1 MSLSKVVQVRVNTIM
16 EVLSCLTVGMQWS
29 QADYN
34 LALKC
39 LEKDLHPQPKT
50 RGRKPAAKTT
60 DEPETEPQAEPE
72 AAPKAPA
79 ALKRQLHRHIP
90 VPTKAPAETEVDVV
104 QKRIDELPQL
114 EVPVRG
120 KKLYFQKSKVQYY
133 RFEGDDEVFDRK
145 TGDIAGTWD
154 EVFCPF
160 SSAPATAPAPVP
172 APATVPAPA
181 HKPYH
186 FQRNK
191 IQYTRLENGD
201 VADRKSKKIVGYW
214 NTDLNNLVLDH
225 NYSAGYTPGK

>member
-1 MSLSKVVQVRVNTIM
+1 M
-16 EVLSCLTVGMQWS
+16 EVLSCLTAGMKWS

-50 RGRKPAAKTT
+50 RGRKPAAKTADET
-60 DEPETEPQAEPE
+60 ENEPENEPE
-72 AAPKAPA
+72 PEVEFKAPV

-154 EVFCPF
+154 EVFCPL
-160 SSAPATAPAPVP
+160 SSATVPAPAP
-172 APATVPAPA
+172 APATVPATA

-191 IQYTRLENGD
+191 IQYTRLEND
-201 VADRKSKKIVGYW
+201 EVADRKTKMIVGYW
-214 NTDLNNLVLDH
+214 NRDLNNLVLDH
-225 NYSAGYTPGK
+225 NYSAGK